1 MDALRPLLL
10 LLALG
15 GGERDRPAGA
25 PATPTVDPMA
35 PPAAPAKQL
44 LVVLKPAAAV
54 RHTPVVLADVADLS
68 GPGELVARAQSL
80 QLGPAPAGGQPRKIT
95 PAGVLLAARLAGLE
109 LDRGRIVGAPDVLV
123 SASWHELAP
132 DRLIDVAEKHL
143 LKETAQL
150 GDRVVVE
157 RSLHPDAV
165 ALLDGGDEPTFACS
179 LVGRAQ
185 SGMAQVKV
193 SVFQA
198 ASLVGERVVTLKVRR
213 FGHQLRLLTDVRAGN
228 VIAPEQVI
236 VIDGEWTNVAGVPL
250 VALAELAGSVA
261 KRDLA
266 AGTVLVKDAFESPLL
281 VERGGTVL
289 CVLQEGGL
297 QIVLTGVAERS
308 GRRGDAIPV
317 TNPTT
322 QKVLQVELIGKRPTG
337 EAFARIR

>member
-1 MDALRPLLL
+1 MQALHHLL
-10 LLALG
+10 LLAALC
-15 GGERDRPAGA
+15 GGERDRPGAAPKAA
-25 PATPTVDPMA
+25 PATPANA
-35 PPAAPAKQL
+35 PLPQPKEL
-44 LVVLKPAAAV
+44 LVVLRPAAAV
-54 RHTPVVLADVADLS
+54 RHTPVLLADVADLS
-68 GPGELVARAQSL
+68 GPGELVARAQAL
-80 QLGPAPAGGQPRKIT
+80 ALGPAPAGGQPRRIT
-95 PAGVLLAARLAGLE
+95 PAGILLAARLAGLE
-109 LDRGRIVGAPDVLV
+109 LERRRIVGAPDVEV
-123 SASWHELAP
+123 SASWHELSSDA
-132 DRLIDVAEKHL
+132 LIDVAEKHV

-198 ASLVGERVVTLKVRR
+198 AALVGERVVTLKVRR
-213 FGHQLRLLTDVRAGN
+213 FGHQLRLLTDVHAGDA
-228 VIAPEQVI
+228 VAPEQVI

-250 VALAELAGSVA
+250 VALAELAGWVA

-266 AGTVLVKDAFESPLL
+266 AGTVLVKEAFESPLL

-289 CVLQEGGL
+289 CVLKEGGL

-308 GRRGDAIPV
+308 G
-317 TNPTT
+317 
-322 QKVLQVELIGKRPTG
+322 
-337 EAFARIR
+337 

>member
-10 LLALG
+10 LAALC

-25 PATPTVDPMA
+25 PATPAAD
-35 PPAAPAKQL
+35 PAAQKEL

-68 GPGELVARAQSL
+68 GPGELVGRAQSL
-80 QLGPAPAGGQPRKIT
+80 QLGPAPAGGQPRRIT
-95 PAGVLLAARLAGLE
+95 PAGVLLAARLAGVELE
-109 LDRGRIVGAPDVLV
+109 RRRIVGAPDVEV

-132 DRLIDVAEKHL
+132 DALIDVAEKHL

-150 GDRVVVE
+150 GDRIVVE

-165 ALLDGGDEPTFACS
+165 ALLDGGDDPTFACS

-193 SVFQA
+193 SVFQS

-213 FGHQLRLLTDVRAGN
+213 FGHQLRLLTDVHGGN
-228 VIAPEQVI
+228 AIAPEQVI
-236 VIDGEWTNVAGVPL
+236 VIDGEWTAVPGVPL
-250 VALAELAGSVA
+250 VALAELSGAVA

-266 AGTVLVKDAFESPLL
+266 AGTILVKEAFESPLL

-289 CVLQEGGL
+289 CVLREGGL

-308 GRRGDAIPV
+308 GRRGDSIPV

-322 QKVLQVELIGKRPTG
+322 QKVLQVELVEKRTTG
-337 EAFARIR
+337 EVVARIR